1 MKIKLG
7 VAVVILGLTVLS
19 AENSDVSVVVN
30 MKKAIV
36 KLIGDSQSHE
46 FKINEQVLEIQ
57 KLKNE
62 IEQLKNC
69 LNVQNQPLVSQQEIK
84 EYVVNT
90 MLLNIRKEPS
100 ESSEIIST
108 LTIGTKINTYEN
120 NSGWLKLE
128 NGGYVKKEFTSQSTM
143 YSIKTTKN
151 SKVWLIPSKKNE
163 YVLKEVEKNT
173 KLNVVAKVLNNQ
185 WLLLDDGNYIKTAN
199 ARRF

>member
-7 VAVVILGLTVLS
+7 VAAVILGLTVLS

-36 KLIGDSQSHE
+36 KLIGDSQEHD
-46 FKINEQVLEIQ
+46 FKINEQRLQIQ
-57 KLKNE
+57 ELKNE
-62 IEQLKNC
+62 IEQLKN
-69 LNVQNQPLVSQQEIK
+69 NIKVQNQPLVSQEIK

-90 MLLNIRKEPS
+90 MLLNVRKEPS

-108 LTIGTKINTYEN
+108 LTIGSKINTFEN
-120 NSGWLKLE
+120 NSDWLKLE
-128 NGGYVKKEFTSQSTM
+128 NGGYVKKEFTSKTTLFI
-143 YSIKTTKN
+143 IKTTKK

-163 YVLKEVEKNT
+163 YVLKEVERNT
-173 KLNVVAKVLNNQ
+173 KLNVVAKVLDNQ
-185 WLLLDDGNYIKTAN
+185 WLLLDDGNYIKTVN